1 MSDVH
6 LVAVEARQ
14 AREWSLRSLSQG
26 AAVSQLLR
34 ERILNCSFEAAIVA
48 DVRPR
53 GGSLRVLGEAH
64 LDDESRGMDRAEA
77 ERGLRGFFEA
87 GDGEF
92 LVVEDDLGRR
102 GDAALR
108 HQRPSGPRG
117 FVRFI
122 DDRVVH
128 ASLPGADP
136 AELVRLIGWGASA
149 YPLNAFL
156 CPEEARA
163 WLGVEEQLSAEDCLE
178 LAQAARVG
186 HPFGL
191 RRRVLSSDRFQ
202 SVTLSGHG
210 PRCRRAS

>member
-6 LVAVEARQ
+6 LVPVEARH

-34 ERILNCSFEAAIVA
+34 ERILNSSLEAAIVA
-48 DVRPR
+48 EVRPR
-53 GGSLRVLGEAH
+53 GGSLRVPGEAH

-77 ERGLRGFFEA
+77 ERGLRDFFESR
-87 GDGEF
+87 DGEF

-102 GDAALR
+102 GDPALR

-117 FVRFI
+117 VVRFI

-136 AELVRLIGWGASA
+136 AELVRLIGSGASA
-149 YPLNAFL
+149 YSLNAFL

-178 LAQAARVG
+178 LARSATVVIHSIYDAESFLLIFFNQ
-186 HPFGL
+186 
-191 RRRVLSSDRFQ
+191 
-202 SVTLSGHG
+202 
-210 PRCRRAS
+210 